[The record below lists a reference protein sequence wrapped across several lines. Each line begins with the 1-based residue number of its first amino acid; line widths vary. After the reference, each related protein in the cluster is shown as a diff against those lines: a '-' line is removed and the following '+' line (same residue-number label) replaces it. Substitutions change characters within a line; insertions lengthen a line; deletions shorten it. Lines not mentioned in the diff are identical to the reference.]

1 MEEFGIDLI
10 LFEEFAEFA
19 PLLARCQGGMTYIS
33 LVLAHQS
40 DKVVPLKG
48 LNRSLF
54 QRLKCLR
61 AWSASH
67 HGRCWRCYRR
77 WQPKILSLNRVGLAK
92 PNSANDGALEL
103 SDVA

>member
-33 LVLAHQS
+33 LALAHQS

-48 LNRSLF
+48 FNRLLF

-61 AWSASH
+61 AWSAS
-67 HGRCWRCYRR
+67 RR
-77 WQPKILSLNRVGLAK
+77 RLLEVLQPVATQILSLNRVGLAK